1 MYGHHVHEAV
11 HRNKETVSGLTI
23 HLVNQQYD
31 EGRILF
37 QKSVPL
43 SAHMQPADIAA
54 AILKE
59 EHRYYAS
66 VVEDYLASRGSQT
79 V

>member
-1 MYGHHVHEAV
+1 
-11 HRNKETVSGLTI
+11 
-23 HLVNQQYD
+23 
-31 EGRILF
+31 
-37 QKSVPL
+37 
-43 SAHMQPADIAA
+43 MQPADIAA